1 MLSSRFQGRL
11 LSNWIRKRMS
21 WEFKSQNKVLYV
33 NMRSLASI
41 SLSGKIEFYKKYKM
55 MVGESQVEVNSS
67 LLDFGIS

>member
-1 MLSSRFQGRL
+1 
-11 LSNWIRKRMS
+11 MS

-41 SLSGKIEFYKKYKM
+41 SLSGEIEFYEIYEM
-55 MVGESQVEVNSS
+55 MVGEGQVEVNSS